1 MEKLK
6 TLNCEHTCSDCV
18 CRCHRQM
25 QSFPYKEEAL
35 EKLFQE
41 LSFKV
46 EVEEIPLNE
55 GLGRVIAKNVY
66 AKHTV
71 PNADISLHDGIA
83 LRYEIAKKILSE
95 GKDGLREGTYHIVG
109 MGDVV
114 PPACDTVVPDELCTF
129 TESGYVFLR
138 SLPSQGEGVIRQGSS
153 IQSGEQMLTINRK
166 LTPANLGILRLAG
179 VERLM
184 VYRKPQVTIVP
195 VGQHCQLPGKPLL
208 PGQVIE
214 ADSILIA
221 SVIQE
226 CGGIPRVLPPVV
238 DTEANI
244 QEVVLTES
252 SHCDLLIL
260 IGGIGKRGARY
271 GDYVV
276 STIQKIGRIILQG
289 VQIAPGGTN
298 LLFAEVNGTCVMG
311 IPGPPHGA
319 LMVTEQFLP
328 PIMEQ
333 FLHCPCWE
341 RQEIEVVLGA
351 DFTSQ
356 GKTPYLARPALH
368 WNGRDYEMTPL
379 RPGDTVDGFINGSA
393 VAVLSSQN
401 TACHKGDRMRV
412 QLIYSEREIRQYTAA
427 YPKEEEKHETADK

>member
-1 MEKLK
+1 MGNPKK
-6 TLNCEHTCSDCV
+6 RNCEHTCADCV

-25 QSFPYKEEAL
+25 QSFPFKEQAL

-46 EVEEIPLNE
+46 EVEEIPLSE
-55 GLGRVIAKNVY
+55 SLGRVTAANVY
-66 AKHTV
+66 AEYAV

-83 LRYEIAKKILSE
+83 LQHSQAEKILE
-95 GKDGLREGTYHIVG
+95 QEKNCLEEGTYYIVG
-109 MGDVV
+109 MGDVI
-114 PPACDTVVPDELCTF
+114 PAACDTIVPDELCQF
-129 TESGYVFLR
+129 TESGNVALR
-138 SLPSQGEGVIRQGSS
+138 SLPAQGEGIIRQGSS
-153 IQSGEQMLTINRK
+153 IRPGEQMLTANRK
-166 LTPANLGILRLAG
+166 LTPAHLGILRLAG
-179 VERLM
+179 VEHLS
-184 VYRKPQVTIVP
+184 VYRKPRVTIVA
-195 VGQHCQLPGKPLL
+195 VGQNCQPAGNPLL
-208 PGQVIE
+208 PGQAVE
-214 ADSILIA
+214 ADSILIS

-226 CGGIPRVLPPVV
+226 CGGISRVLPPVV
-238 DTEANI
+238 GTETNI
-244 QEVVLTES
+244 ENVIVTES
-252 SHCDLLIL
+252 SQCDLLIL

-271 GDYVV
+271 GDHAVAA
-276 STIQKIGRIILQG
+276 IQKIGRIILQG

-298 LLFAEVNGTCVMG
+298 LLFAEVNGTCIMG

-319 LMVTEQFLP
+319 LMITEQFLP

-368 WNGRDYEMTPL
+368 WNGQDYEMTPL
-379 RPGDTVDGFINGSA
+379 RPGDTVDGFINSAA

-412 QLIYSEREIRQYTAA
+412 QLIYSERAIRQYTAA
-427 YPKEEEKHETADK
+427 CPKEEGKHETADK